1 MAIDRTATPRRG
13 AVLGAWRGPSVARA
27 VYGLIVAMSVLAV
40 WSVEHDPDGAEVL
53 ETLVATAVIFWL
65 AHAYSAI
72 AEATIT
78 LHRRLTRD
86 EVRNVIAHEWPLV
99 EVAILPSIVV
109 ALGVAGVFDIKTA
122 IDIALYV
129 CLAELAVTGVATAWA
144 TGARGWRLLGL
155 CALTIAFGVAIV
167 GAKTLLH

>member
-1 MAIDRTATPRRG
+1 MAAPPTARPRRS
-13 AVLGAWRGPSVARA
+13 ALIGAWRGPSVARA

-40 WSVEHDPDGAEVL
+40 WSVEHDPDGKEVL
-53 ETLVATAVIFWL
+53 ETLVATAIIFWL
-65 AHAYSAI
+65 AHTYSAI

-78 LHRRLTRD
+78 AHRRLTRD
-86 EVRNVIAHEWPLV
+86 EVRDVIAHEWPLV
-99 EVAILPSIVV
+99 EVAILPAIVV
-109 ALGVAGVFDIKTA
+109 ALGVAGVFGIHTA

-144 TGARGWRLLGL
+144 TGARGWRLVALGGL
-155 CALTIAFGVAIV
+155 SVAFGLAIV